1 MAGLEITMA
10 DTGAP
15 WNIPYVEPTDN
26 PRVFPAAD
34 EAQALAIAAGLTA
47 AVPAGIGSNA
57 ITTLKDD
64 TFTTT
69 STSFTDV
76 TGLAV
81 TITPSTNTS
90 KVLIVVSVVGQMN
103 SSTVNAGFLTLLR
116 GSTSLITPTS
126 PGTNRTPAFVGSAL
140 SPTTSGDFSAQTYTF
155 HLIDSPGS
163 AAATTYKVQAR
174 VTGGNLYVNRTVTDT
189 DTASFTRGV
198 SSITAIEVKP

>member
-1 MAGLEITMA
+1 MAGLEITMP

-15 WNIPYVEPTDN
+15 WNIPYVAPTDN

-57 ITTLKDD
+57 ITTLKND

-81 TITPSTNTS
+81 TITPTTNTS
-90 KVLIVVSVVGQMN
+90 KVFIVVTVSGQLN
-103 SSTVNAGFLTLLR
+103 NGTANAGFLTLLR
-116 GSTSLITPTS
+116 DSTSLITPAS
-126 PGTNRTPAFVGSAL
+126 PGSRTPAFVGSAV
-140 SPTTSGDFSAQTYTF
+140 SPTTGADFAMQTYAF
-155 HLIDSPGS
+155 HLIDLPGS
-163 AAATTYKVQAR
+163 AAATTYKLQAR
-174 VTGGNLYVNRTVTDT
+174 VTGGTLYVNRTSADT
-189 DTASFTRGV
+189 DTASFSRGV